1 MTNQY
6 AWLRRLPMLLGIGLS
21 VAIVW
26 GVWWLAKHYEKPS
39 QAKKQVQQIAMI
51 QPPPPPP
58 PTPDQPPPPEEIKVE
73 KIEEPEPAPEPEPSP
88 EKDEAPP
95 AEALGLDADGSAG
108 GDAFGLQARK
118 GGRSLLGGGGG
129 NAVIWYGG
137 QVQRRIE
144 DGLQNLLADTPAAS
158 VAFSVILDIWVG
170 ADGDISRSE
179 LASGSGNAEVDRALR
194 AALPKLRAS
203 VGRPPPEAMPQPIR
217 IRLNSRV

>member
-26 GVWWLAKHYEKPS
+26 GVWWLAKHYEKPP
-39 QAKKQVQQIAMI
+39 QTKKQMQQITVI

-58 PTPDQPPPPEEIKVE
+58 PLEQAEPE

-88 EKDEAPP
+88 EQDEAPP

-129 NAVIWYGG
+129 NAAIWYGG

-144 DGLQNLLADTPAAS
+144 DGLPRLLADTPAAS
-158 VAFSVILDIWVG
+158 QAFSVILDIWVG
-170 ADGDISRSE
+170 ADGGISRSE
-179 LASGSGNAEVDRALR
+179 LASGSGKADVDQALR
-194 AALPKLRAS
+194 AALPKLRAN